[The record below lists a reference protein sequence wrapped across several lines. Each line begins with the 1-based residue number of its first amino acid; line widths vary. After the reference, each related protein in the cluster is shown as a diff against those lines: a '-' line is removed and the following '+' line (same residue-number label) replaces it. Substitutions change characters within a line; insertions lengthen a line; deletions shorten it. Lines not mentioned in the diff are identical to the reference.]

1 MNYGRP
7 RTASEYNIQHIKR
20 LMKKVKTKKVTKLE
34 ASEELNRKF
43 ARLKGEN
50 IGMYEEMYPEY
61 INLFKI
67 A

>member
-1 MNYGRP
+1 MSYNRP
-7 RTASEYNIQHIKR
+7 RTAAEYNIQHIKK
-20 LMKKVKTKKVTKLE
+20 LLKKVKVKTVTKLE
-34 ASEELNRKF
+34 ATPELNRRF
-43 ARLKGEN
+43 TRLEGEN